1 MDRGKI
7 VAIITGVISILL
19 AVAYLV
25 LVQILDFRG
34 EMKPAPITQV
44 ETHSVIATFDGLK
57 EINYYSLSFNYDG

>member
-7 VAIITGVISILL
+7 VAIVTGVISILL

-25 LVQILDFRG
+25 IVQILDFRG

-44 ETHSVIATFDGLK
+44 ENVCSRYL
-57 EINYYSLSFNYDG
+57 